1 MSTARIGSNVQRN
14 WRCSVSSIHTTRMAG
29 RLPVKEI
36 RTTQNVD
43 KSRLSDRVVSK
54 FDSCSR
60 YSICPLMSTCCNL
73 QRAVSGISTCRDNV
87 SFSVFCKESSTDSD
101 RTVTVSKW
109 LIYLATVSVSATY
122 CTVRGTG
129 KFTFCWVYGT
139 TVCVLLSKTKQI
151 LWRPFKLIL
160 DNSEFIRSIKSIL
173 SRNN

>member
-14 WRCSVSSIHTTRMAG
+14 WRCSVSTIHTTRMAG

-36 RTTQNVD
+36 RTNPNVD
-43 KSRLSDRVVSK
+43 KSRLSDRVVLN

-60 YSICPLMSTCCNL
+60 SSICPQMRSRCNL
-73 QRAVSGISTCRDNV
+73 QRRVSGISTCRDNV

-101 RTVTVSKW
+101 RTVIVSKW

-129 KFTFCWVYGT
+129 NFTFCWVYGT
-139 TVCVLLSKTKQI
+139 TVFVLLSKTKQI
-151 LWRPFKLIL
+151 LWRPFKLTL
-160 DNSEFIRSIKSIL
+160 HNPEFIRSIKAIVW
-173 SRNN
+173 RNN